1 VHLHAWPIAKNSVV
15 AWLGRHAAAHLTQK
29 MIMICMNS
37 RPLIDS
43 MTAFANVNKLVLSG
57 YVSYI

>member
-1 VHLHAWPIAKNSVV
+1 MPKCQKQRGSMVGQTRCWSPAS
-15 AWLGRHAAAHLTQK
+15 TQK